1 MRLPLLLLLLVSGLA
16 RAEQTCAASPENH
29 QKLAFIQ
36 SHLSED
42 ARRARLWTGAW
53 GAGYGV
59 LTLGQLAVVPAVPAG
74 EQVDLYVGALS
85 SAGGLVALLA
95 LPLDVMNDSLTL
107 DTLAR
112 EHPSEVDCDVLA
124 EAERLLVRSAEGEA
138 LGRSW
143 LMHGANIVYGLLS
156 GLVLGVFF
164 DRWVSGAVTAVTGI
178 LIGEAMIL
186 TQPFGAEETL
196 RRYREGAWSAAK
208 GPSSPAWNLQVAVA
222 PSRIG
227 VQLHVSF

>member
-1 MRLPLLLLLLVSGLA
+1 MRLPLLLLILVSGLA
-16 RAEQTCAASPENH
+16 RAEQTCSTPTENH
-29 QKLAFIQ
+29 QRLVFIQ

-42 ARRARLWTGAW
+42 SRRARLWTGAW

-59 LTLGQLAVVPAVPAG
+59 LTLGQLAAVPAVPSG
-74 EQVDLYVGALS
+74 DQVDLYVGALS
-85 SAGGLVALLA
+85 SAGGLAALLA
-95 LPLDVMNDSLTL
+95 LPLDVMTDSVTL

-124 EAERLLVRSAEGEA
+124 QAERLLVRGAEGEA

-164 DRWVSGAVTAVTGI
+164 DRWVSGIVTAASGI

-186 TQPFGAEETL
+186 TQPYGAEETL

-208 GPSSPAWNLQVAVA
+208 APPPPAWNLQVAVA
-222 PSRIG
+222 PSRVG
-227 VQLHVSF
+227 VQLRVSF